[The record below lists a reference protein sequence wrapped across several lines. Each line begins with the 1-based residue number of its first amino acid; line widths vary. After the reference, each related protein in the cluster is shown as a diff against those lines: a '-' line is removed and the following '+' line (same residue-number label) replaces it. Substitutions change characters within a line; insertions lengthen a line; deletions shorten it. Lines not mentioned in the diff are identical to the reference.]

1 MINQNMHGMTQNFLG
16 MENMQQMGGGLAN
29 YQMQQNQQ
37 LEGLGSNMQQPNLD
51 PLNFTMSQVTRMQ
64 QHNNLFHDLLK

>member
-1 MINQNMHGMTQNFLG
+1 

-37 LEGLGSNMQQPNLD
+37 LEGLGSNMQ
-51 PLNFTMSQVTRMQ
+51 
-64 QHNNLFHDLLK
+64 

>member
-16 MENMQQMGGGLAN
+16 MENMQQMGGGLTN

-37 LEGLGSNMQQPNLD
+37 LEGLGSNMQ
-51 PLNFTMSQVTRMQ
+51 
-64 QHNNLFHDLLK
+64 